1 MSILG
6 EFIDGFISGWNES
19 DNEMNGIAQVPQN
32 PNSESV
38 QVSTHSSP
46 QIINSFEEMSKW
58 LTGLQRGASPA
69 VRQAISAQIQVIQF
83 VQSPT
88 LVDTTFD
95 TLMYS
100 LDKSIAIAKNEEEKS
115 ELREAFVL
123 MIQNYVFFMDAK
135 LQMTVNQNKEEGR
148 KLFIDAGEMLSNS
161 VKDIALLAVSGG
173 TRAEIAATTVKN
185 LFAPENESGI
195 RSLLKRIIHF
205 INEEQIIYE
214 KTKEF
219 YDTLGVIITNLGNH
233 QELIGESDLLSG
245 TIKRY
250 LPEMEAFYIAD
261 IPEIAPMEQE
271 IDKLGEKQ
279 MGVCGILFSISLF
292 WAIVRAFYYWVASR
306 HVSAPDRWFLYQI
319 LWTIAIVGIVYLLYE
334 ADIKGRKRKLDQL
347 IQDVKDKVG
356 QYFYIGR
363 RFEVKKGADRRTA
376 TTPQNRSVLSSVE
389 APEFLDQ
396 KVRESDGTSKNKWKA
411 EQDYVEMFK
420 EYVAD
425 GDISE
430 RDRKMLEKLRVRLGI
445 TEERAKELEEACLNP
460 QLSEDEKEYL
470 EMCKEYAAD
479 GEISDRDRKMLNKM
493 RDRMGISEER
503 AKEIEAII

>member
-1 MSILG
+1 MGILG
-6 EFIDGFISGWNES
+6 ELIDGFISGWNES
-19 DNEMNGIAQVPQN
+19 GNEMSGIAQLPQN
-32 PNSESV
+32 PKSESLP
-38 QVSTHSSP
+38 VSTPSP

-69 VRQAISAQIQVIQF
+69 VRQAISAQIQVIRF

-100 LDKSIAIAKNEEEKS
+100 LDNSIAVAKNEKEKS

-161 VKDIALLAVSGG
+161 VKDVALLAVSGG
-173 TRAEIAATTVKN
+173 TRADIAATTVKN
-185 LFAPENESGI
+185 LFAPENEKGI

-214 KTKEF
+214 KKKEF
-219 YDTLGVIITNLGNH
+219 YDTLGMIITNLGNH

-261 IPEIAPMEQE
+261 IPEKAPMEQE
-271 IDKLGEKQ
+271 IDKLEKNQ
-279 MGVCGILFSISLF
+279 KTVCVILLSISLV
-292 WAIVRAFYYWVASR
+292 WALIRAFYYWVASR

-319 LWTIAIVGIVYLLYE
+319 LWTIGIIAIVYLLYE
-334 ADIKGRKRKLDQL
+334 ADIKGHKRKLDQL
-347 IQDVKDKVG
+347 IQDIKDKVG
-356 QYFYIGR
+356 TLFYIGR
-363 RFEVKKGADRRTA
+363 KFEVKKGVEKKTA
-376 TTPQNRSVLSSVE
+376 AATQNRSILSSE
-389 APEFLDQ
+389 TPDSLEQ
-396 KVRESDGTSKNKWKA
+396 KGEKGDETSKNKFKA

-420 EYVAD
+420 EYVSD
-425 GDISE
+425 GTISE
-430 RDRKMLEKLRVRLGI
+430 RDRKMLEKLRIRLDI
-445 TEERAKELEEACLNP
+445 SEERAKELEEVCLNP
-460 QLSEDEKEYL
+460 QLSKDEQEYL
-470 EMCKEYAAD
+470 EMYKEYVAD
-479 GEISDRDRKMLNKM
+479 GEISERDRRMLEKM
-493 RDRMGISEER
+493 RNRMGISEEK
-503 AKEIEAII
+503 AKEIEAL